1 MRSPRRLAA
10 VVLAGVVLVALAGW
24 AVSTRLRSPADEAS
38 RRAAPT
44 PSLVTAAVERRRL
57 VSTVVVNGTL
67 EYGSPLPVGLAGA
80 VGGASE
86 LQRATR
92 APRPGRIAEGGV
104 LMEVNGRPV
113 FVLRGS
119 VPMHR
124 TITPGSEGDDVTQLQ
139 RALRRLGH
147 RAPSTGVFDR
157 ATVAALTRLYAAKGY
172 QAQRPTLADRQTYET
187 LRKAVRTAKETLAA
201 EQQAL
206 DRGRDVLPL
215 KLRLKNARTGLT
227 AARRALAEARSQ
239 ELPPADEARLS
250 AADSAVRAAEER
262 LLEAE
267 QALAAARTRPTS
279 APTAAATDAPTNAA
293 TAAPTAAPTGTPA
306 PAPAATAAPQPTA
319 SPADTRLLELRVAN
333 ARADLSAAQE
343 ARDLIL
349 KEAEQARAARVE
361 QLRAAVRTA
370 QETLATAEQ
379 ALRQARQLSPARLK
393 VTGARADV
401 AAAEEMLA
409 EYSRTYGVSIPP
421 GEVVFLPRLP
431 ARVRKVSVKAGQ
443 RVEGEVATVTSSLFA
458 VTASVEAAESELL
471 RAGMPATVE
480 LDTGRSY
487 PARLT
492 AVGDKAKVPGSAA
505 AEGGAQPVLI
515 TPGPAKGLKAGT
527 AVTARITVGATK
539 DPVLVVPVAAVI
551 TSADG
556 RARVRVEYATD
567 RTRDVEVRTGLS
579 ADGNVEVTGALKEGD
594 RVVVGDA

>member
-124 TITPGSEGDDVTQLQ
+124 TITPGSEGADVTQLQ

-267 QALAAARTRPTS
+267 QALAAARNRPTS
-279 APTAAATDAPTNAA
+279 APTAAAT
-293 TAAPTAAPTGTPA
+293 PTAPPTGT

-319 SPADTRLLELRVAN
+319 APADTRLLELRVAN

-421 GEVVFLPRLP
+421 GEVVFLPKLP

-443 RVEGEVATVTSSLFA
+443 RVEGEVATVTSSSFA